1 MTGTDV
7 FSEAKRSA
15 VMRRVKGKD
24 TSPELKVRKALT
36 RLGARYRLHRKDL
49 PGKPDIVLPG
59 RKLAL
64 FVHGCFWHGHDCA
77 RGARVPK
84 QNRDYWVGKVA
95 RNRARDTASREAL
108 VALGWRVETIWE
120 CDLKDAAALEAR
132 LSERCSTPLSR
143 ALRRV
148 EAAHAVRPGR
158 HLRSRRHRRPNSR
171 WKKPGARSPRTAL
184 AAGCPSRRSLTK
196 SGSLRPNSNPHKLLA
211 TSGGTSK
218 T

>member
-1 MTGTDV
+1 VTDV
-7 FSEAKRSA
+7 YSAKKRSA

-24 TSPELKVRKALT
+24 TTPELTVRRALT

-95 RNRARDTASREAL
+95 RNRARDAASREAL
-108 VALGWRVETIWE
+108 AALGWRVETIWE
-120 CDLKDAAALEAR
+120 CDLKSADALETRLKHLLQGHPGKRAAL
-132 LSERCSTPLSR
+132 
-143 ALRRV
+143 
-148 EAAHAVRPGR
+148 VRDP
-158 HLRSRRHRRPNSR
+158 
-171 WKKPGARSPRTAL
+171 
-184 AAGCPSRRSLTK
+184 
-196 SGSLRPNSNPHKLLA
+196 
-211 TSGGTSK
+211 
-218 T
+218 